1 MEMTREK
8 LLRAYPEMPK
18 STALRLEHTLEKLQ
32 SGAYEKSAQGA
43 PKRIGF
49 VMALAIVLLAA
60 AIGTAACARLGVFDF
75 MSRSGG
81 RTGVLPGAQELVQTD
96 LAALETEHARLAV
109 TEAVYDGATLRL
121 VYSITAKG
129 IDAPLTED
137 DLSDGDSAFYQ
148 ALRADG
154 MYPMCDWF
162 RMNGEEYTMT
172 AGTAGEQIPGGENGE
187 MLGYLD
193 IQLASEGIVPEGDF
207 TAELP
212 FVCENGEWKYVEFT
226 VKSAAQAQP
235 LASLHA
241 GKAEAEILAAS
252 VSPVRATTTLRVT
265 MDSDATREETL
276 FVFSDWKDAALVD
289 AEGSA
294 LSDRENM
301 QINRET
307 DDTLELSFTFLPTG
321 AEEVYLAPMT
331 VDADDNWFVDMTR
344 ALKLK

>member
-129 IDAPLTED
+129 IDAPLTEENLPQCD
-137 DLSDGDSAFYQ
+137 VILVAIRPGAAIDWVEKNAPHIGKNAILVDLCGVKRTVVAAIAPIAAFGQGGEWLEELRAYLWENRKTAEDFIRTELPGLITVSADATYLLWIDCNALPGDLSDLSEFIRRESGLFVC
-148 ALRADG
+148 DG
-154 MYPMCDWF
+154 REYGSGYGF
-162 RMNGEEYTMT
+162 LRMNLACRRELVGEGLERLKRSIT
-172 AGTAGEQIPGGENGE
+172 AWRKENAE
-187 MLGYLD
+187 K
-193 IQLASEGIVPEGDF
+193 QDF
-207 TAELP
+207 
-212 FVCENGEWKYVEFT
+212 
-226 VKSAAQAQP
+226 
-235 LASLHA
+235 
-241 GKAEAEILAAS
+241 
-252 VSPVRATTTLRVT
+252 
-265 MDSDATREETL
+265 DSI
-276 FVFSDWKDAALVD
+276 K
-289 AEGSA
+289 
-294 LSDRENM
+294 
-301 QINRET
+301 
-307 DDTLELSFTFLPTG
+307 
-321 AEEVYLAPMT
+321 
-331 VDADDNWFVDMTR
+331 
-344 ALKLK
+344 